1 MQYLY
6 LQRLLSVWSVWLLA
20 VVTVYAQVDTAT
32 YHTLSEVEVVA
43 KSRPSVTR
51 QGAPLQ
57 VVDRVAIER
66 LGIQDLSEAVKR
78 FSGVTVQDYGGI
90 GGLKTVSVR
99 NLGAKHTAV
108 SYDGVSIT
116 DAQSGQVDISRFSLD
131 DVEMVSLSVG
141 QTDDIFQTA
150 RMYASAGALRIK
162 TMRPDFTTRPFRIK
176 AQLKA
181 GSFGLVNPY
190 LRYEQKIGKRFAAS
204 GQVDWLRADGNYPF
218 ILQNGT
224 QKELLK
230 RKNSDIQSLRTE
242 VNVFGDLGRAG
253 SLSVKG
259 YYFDSER
266 GLPGSVILYN
276 EYSGERI
283 WDKNAFAQA
292 HYQAHFTRYFAL
304 QAQTKFNYTWS
315 KYVHVNNNFENGFQ
329 EDLHTQREYYGSVS
343 GLYTP
348 SEQWGFS
355 LTTDFFVNTL
365 RNNLPDCPFPTR
377 YTSLSV
383 VAAQYQN
390 SRLSATVSVLHTYM
404 TEQVER
410 GERPADRKRFSP
422 TVSASWRILP
432 DQNLRVRAFYKDIFR
447 VPTFNDMYYLRIG
460 NTNLKPERATQY
472 NLGLAWSGELCS
484 SLPLL
489 SLSVDGYYN
498 RVRDKIVAIP
508 TLYIWKM
515 MNMGEV
521 TMGGIDVNLSAE
533 VPLYRQIKMIFQGA
547 YTWQHVVDI
556 TDKTAKNYG
565 DQIPYTPRHAGSVSL
580 SVDNP
585 WVNVSYSLTAVGNRY
600 ALPQNIA
607 DNLIKRYVEQSLSV
621 NRMFAFGSCKL
632 RLQGEI
638 VNLGNIMYDVIQ
650 FYPMPGRSY
659 RASVVFTF

>member
-57 VVDRVAIER
+57 VVDRAAIER

-230 RKNSDIQSLRTE
+230 RKNSDIQLLRTE

>member
-20 VVTVYAQVDTAT
+20 VVTVYAQVDTVT

-57 VVDRVAIER
+57 VVDRAAIER